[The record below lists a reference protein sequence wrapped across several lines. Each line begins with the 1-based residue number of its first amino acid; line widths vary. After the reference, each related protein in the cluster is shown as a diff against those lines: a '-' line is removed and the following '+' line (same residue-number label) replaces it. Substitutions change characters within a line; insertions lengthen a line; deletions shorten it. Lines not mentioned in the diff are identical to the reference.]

1 MDELLVT
8 LSSLISH
15 AGQMGV
21 PLLAVLAHH
30 ATIIIGVLS
39 EEALRVVVA
48 VDVDLSQG
56 IMGSRFLTA
65 LMDTGLQ
72 PRQKKLQS
80 VKEIKIVNF
89 RPMQTRTRLILAKSD
104 HNNIKHYYWP
114 IFELCII
121 VLI

>member
-15 AGQMGV
+15 TGQMGV

-65 LMDTGLQ
+65 LVDTGLQ
-72 PRQKKLQS
+72 PRKKQLQS
-80 VKEIKIVNF
+80 AIDQNSQIQTEINQIS
-89 RPMQTRTRLILAKSD
+89 AKS
-104 HNNIKHYYWP
+104 NQCQQY
-114 IFELCII
+114 
-121 VLI
+121 